1 MSKCSK
7 TCNEIKRLIDSVSGL
22 DDDYIYNKLLKLK
35 SITKETV
42 NDINKYVAEDEL
54 NGTIFKGRVL
64 KI

>member
-7 TCNEIKRLIDSVSGL
+7 KCNEIKRLIDSVSGL
-22 DDDYIYNKLLKLK
+22 DDDYIYNKLLKLET
-35 SITKETV
+35 ITKDIV
-42 NDINKYVAEDEL
+42 DDINKYESEDEP